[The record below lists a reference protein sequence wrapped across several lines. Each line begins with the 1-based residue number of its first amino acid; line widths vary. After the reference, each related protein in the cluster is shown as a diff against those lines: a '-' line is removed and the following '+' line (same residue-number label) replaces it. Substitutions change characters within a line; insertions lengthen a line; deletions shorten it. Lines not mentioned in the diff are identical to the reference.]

1 MYEPLT
7 MCSFC
12 TIIWNPETTAM
23 TYQLQIIAEDVV
35 LYILQQSK
43 GVGGGGW
50 AQTSGGG
57 SSMLPPPRSKAKN
70 P

>member
-1 MYEPLT
+1 
-7 MCSFC
+7 
-12 TIIWNPETTAM
+12 M

-57 SSMLPPPRSKAKN
+57 LKYASTPKIQG
-70 P
+70 